1 MADVDVNVNVGEDKD
16 QAEEMSSLASYTMS
30 QLKVALAE
38 LDQTADEMA
47 MVSETYENMNKLSSS
62 QQRSFVNLASDAYD
76 DSVEVI
82 GQAKAILSMA
92 SKNYGFCK
100 KAKQSRAQLSI
111 RLGFG

>member
-1 MADVDVNVNVGEDKD
+1 MA
-16 QAEEMSSLASYTMS
+16 SLASYTMS
-30 QLKVALAE
+30 QLKVKPAE

-82 GQAKAILSMA
+82 GQAKAILFMA
-92 SKNYGFCK
+92 GRNYGFCK
-100 KAKQSRAQLSI
+100 RAKQSLLKKAVIWLCR
-111 RLGFG
+111 